1 MTLNPATRAH
11 FTAVRDRTP
20 AEDKPAL
27 REMADTLRK
36 AMPEVSDAVLA
47 EVVLNT
53 VALLSVV
60 AKRDANTTPGMVL
73 GLGGAIAAELAG
85 DERLAQ

>member
-1 MTLNPATRAH
+1 MTLNPATRAA
-11 FTAVRDRTP
+11 FAQVRNRAP
-20 AEDKPAL
+20 IEYKPAR
-27 REMADTLRK
+27 REMADALRK

-60 AKRDANTTPGMVL
+60 AKRDATTTPGMIL
-73 GLGGAIAAELAG
+73 GLGAAIAAELAG
-85 DERLAQ
+85 DERLA